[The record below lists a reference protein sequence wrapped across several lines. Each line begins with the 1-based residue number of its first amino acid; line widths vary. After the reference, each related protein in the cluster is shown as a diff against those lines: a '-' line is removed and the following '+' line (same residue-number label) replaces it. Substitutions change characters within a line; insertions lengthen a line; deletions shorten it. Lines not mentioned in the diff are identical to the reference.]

1 MNRVSQPTVS
11 IVDTVGERPV
21 TDGLPRELA
30 VDAEGLVHVRLH
42 GRVLLSS
49 DFPYG
54 ILLESVRAP

>member
-30 VDAEGLVHVRLH
+30 VDAEGLVIVLH
-42 GRVLLSS
+42 GRVLLSL
-49 DFPYG
+49 DFPCG
-54 ILLESVRAP
+54 ILLESIWAP